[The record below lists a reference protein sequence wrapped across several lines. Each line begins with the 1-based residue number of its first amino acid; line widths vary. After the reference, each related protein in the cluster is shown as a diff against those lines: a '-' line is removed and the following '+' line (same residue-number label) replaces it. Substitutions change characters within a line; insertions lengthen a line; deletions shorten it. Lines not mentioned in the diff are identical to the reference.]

1 MIAICSLIQSAPR
14 AVSSREFTA
23 FFQLPWDPELK
34 TNQKSF
40 DRTKIDYNDRSCSK
54 EFTKGDEI
62 GEFNLGSTIVLAF
75 EAPRGLNFKFGDS
88 EVVRL
93 G

>member
-1 MIAICSLIQSAPR
+1 MSSIIFSSNQQRAPSQ
-14 AVSSREFTA
+14 AKNLPP
-23 FFQLPWDPELK
+23 FQLPWDPELK

-40 DRTKIDYNDRSCSK
+40 DRTKIDYNDRECAK
-54 EFTKGDEI
+54 EFSKGDEI

-75 EAPRGLNFKFGDS
+75 EAPRGLNFKFEDS